1 MKPTTQV
8 LMILITSISALA
20 ALMIIWIA
28 PAVGLHNSACERYPY
43 TSGCR

>member
-1 MKPTTQV
+1 MRLVTVTV
-8 LMILITSISALA
+8 LALVGVLI

-28 PAVGLHNSACERYPY
+28 PAVGVKHSACEQYPL